1 MRAYNEG
8 VLMSSQADLI
18 RVGVDIGGT
27 FTDLLAWLPD
37 GSLRACKV
45 PSTPENFAEGILN
58 GLSILTTDISGSP
71 GDYGNFIHGTTV
83 DTNAILEEK
92 GAQTALITTKGFR
105 DVLELRRIR
114 IPELYNVFLQTP
126 RPMIPRRLRFEVEE
140 RCSAYGQIKT
150 PLNMQQLEETLQVI
164 KTNKME
170 AVAICLL
177 NSYANPDH
185 ERAIKKVA
193 KKLLPGNVFITTSEE
208 LVPEIRE
215 YERTSS
221 VVINAYI
228 GPIVKEYLTSLIDQ
242 LERDGYKGA
251 FQIMMSNGG
260 LMGVETAKQRPA
272 AMVESGPA
280 AGVIAAAFY
289 GNAAA
294 LKNVITLDMG
304 GTTAKTG
311 LIEDGIVARTSE
323 HEVGAGINVS
333 GQLVKGRGHALK
345 LPVIDLS
352 EIGAGGGSIA
362 RVDSAG
368 MLHVGPQSAGALPGP
383 ICYNKGGEEVTLADA
398 TAVLGYLSPEG
409 LTGGKLPLNLDKAR
423 RLLQEKIAMPLGK
436 TIEEAAYGIYQVAIS
451 AMIRAVKVVS
461 TYRGR
466 DPREF
471 SLMAFGGNGPM
482 VAARIAEELSMTSI
496 LVPYNAGVFSA
507 FGLLVGKAE
516 HEASR
521 SLVRRSDK
529 IQIEEVAQV
538 LVELEE
544 KVRQLLMAE
553 SYDLN
558 DCVVRRLADLRYS
571 GQAYELMV
579 ELDNGKVGQETIDQ
593 MVTRFHEEHERTYSH
608 CSPSDPVDLINLRVK
623 ISITPDDV
631 DLSRLRSGSVKTENN
646 PPSSRKAFFGEHG
659 YMDAAIITRGQLATQ
674 TFTGPAI
681 IEDYDSTT
689 IIPPNWS
696 AKCDNQHNIIM
707 EWIL

>member
-1 MRAYNEG
+1 MVKKQG
-8 VLMSSQADLI
+8 VLMNSRSKLI
-18 RVGVDIGGT
+18 SVGVDIGGT
-27 FTDLLAWLPD
+27 FTDLLAWLPN
-37 GSLRACKV
+37 GTLRACKV

-58 GLSILTTDISGSP
+58 GLSILTTDISLTP
-71 GDYGNFIHGTTV
+71 GDFGNFVHGTTV
-83 DTNAILEEK
+83 ATNAILEEK
-92 GAQTALITTKGFR
+92 GAKTALITTEGFR

-126 RPMIPRRLRFEVEE
+126 RPMVPRRLRFEVEE
-140 RCSAYGQIKT
+140 RCSASGKITT
-150 PLNMQQLEETLQVI
+150 PLNLQHLEETLKDIEAQKV
-164 KTNKME
+164 E
-170 AVAICLL
+170 AVAICLI

-185 ERAIKKVA
+185 EREIKRISQ
-193 KKLLPGNVFITTSEE
+193 KLLPDNVFITSSEE

-228 GPIVKEYLTSLIDQ
+228 GPVVKDYLSSLIDQ
-242 LERDGYKGA
+242 LEQNGFNGSFR
-251 FQIMMSNGG
+251 IMMSNGG
-260 LMGVETAKQRPA
+260 LMGAETAKQRPA

-289 GNAAA
+289 GDAAA
-294 LKNVITLDMG
+294 LSNIITLDMG

-311 LIEDGIVARTSE
+311 LIENSIVARASDY
-323 HEVGAGINVS
+323 EVGAGINVS

-362 RVDSAG
+362 RVDKAG
-368 MLHVGPQSAGALPGP
+368 MLHVGPQSAGAMPGP

-398 TAVLGYLSPEG
+398 MAVLGYLSPEG
-409 LTGGKLPLNLDKAR
+409 LAGGKLPLDLDSAR
-423 RLLQEKIAMPLGK
+423 IFLQEKIAIPLGK

-482 VAARIAEELSMTSI
+482 VAALIAEELSMTHI
-496 LVPYNAGVFSA
+496 LIPNNAGVFSA

-529 IQIEEVAQV
+529 LLIKDVASV
-538 LVELEE
+538 LQELEE
-544 KVRQLLMAE
+544 KVRQLLKTE
-553 SYDLN
+553 GYDLS
-558 DCVVRRLADLRYS
+558 DCVVRKLADLRYS

-579 ELDNGKVGQETIDQ
+579 ELDNGKIDQKTIEQ
-593 MVTRFHEEHERTYSH
+593 MVTRFHEEHEKTYNH
-608 CSPSDPVDLINLRVK
+608 CAPTDPVDLVNLRVK
-623 ISITPDDV
+623 ISIASEDV
-631 DLSRLRSGSVKTENN
+631 DVSSLRSGSVTTTTRPQIN
-646 PPSSRKAFFGEHG
+646 RKAFFGEYG
-659 YMDAAIITRGQLATQ
+659 YMDTAIITRDQLT
-674 TFTGPAI
+674 THTYTGPMI

-696 AKCDNQHNIIM
+696 AKCDSQHNIIM
-707 EWIL
+707 EWNL